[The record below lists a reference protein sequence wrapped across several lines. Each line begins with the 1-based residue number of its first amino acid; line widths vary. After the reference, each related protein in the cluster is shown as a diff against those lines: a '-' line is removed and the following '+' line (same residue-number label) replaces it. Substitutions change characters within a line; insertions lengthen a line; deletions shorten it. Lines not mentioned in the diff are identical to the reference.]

1 MAGSALALCSQALIR
16 LGAAPISSFDEEAT
30 EAIVA
35 QRLYPISLDALLS
48 SHPWNFAITQR
59 SLARLSTPPV
69 ADFDYAFQ
77 LPENCLR
84 VISAGT
90 SHRGYGLDYRL
101 QGNTLAT
108 SSETVILTYICRT
121 HETLFPPFFC
131 FALVSRLAAD
141 FCLPLTDNLS
151 RWKALQ
157 HAADQELRRAKLLD
171 TQQETT
177 AAFDFSGLVE
187 ERY

>member
-1 MAGSALALCSQALIR
+1 MASSALALCSQALLK
-16 LGAAPISSFDEEAT
+16 LGAAPISSFDEET
-30 EAIVA
+30 SEALVA
-35 QRLYPISLDALLS
+35 QRLYPMSLDTLLS

-69 ADFDYAFQ
+69 ADYDYAFQ

-84 VISAGT
+84 VISAG
-90 SHRGYGLDYRL
+90 SSNQGHGLDYRL

-108 SSETVILTYICRT
+108 NSECVILTYLCRA
-121 HETLFPPFFC
+121 HEALFPPFFC
-131 FALVSRLAAD
+131 FALISRLAAD
-141 FCLPLTDNLS
+141 FCLPMTDNLS

-157 HAADQELRRAKLLD
+157 QAADQDFRRAKLLD
-171 TQQETT
+171 SQQDTT
-177 AAFDFSGLVE
+177 SAFDTFSLVE